1 MTEEN
6 IRFFSLSPPHALHFL
21 MGSMFLLTGDE
32 DFLILACDGLWDVV
46 KPGEA
51 VDLVVQHV
59 AEGGDRSS
67 VAKLLVDSA
76 KSGGSNDNIS
86 VVVVFLHSHKKDVP
100 VKDICDNFVSTTL
113 ADVEEH
119 ISSDEKVTNS
129 SENGTSEN
137 INSENTGEK
146 SLVLPSKLS
155 TNSPNSSC
163 EESPSCKD
171 GNTPEE
177 QNSPVPH
184 CSKSFQSTAAT

>member
-1 MTEEN
+1 MS
-6 IRFFSLSPPHALHFL
+6 FFTFTTTCFTYLNGVSV
-21 MGSMFLLTGDE
+21 LTGDE

-86 VVVVFLHSHKKDVP
+86 VVVIFLHSHTIDVP
-100 VKDICDNFVSTTL
+100 VQDICDNFASTTL
-113 ADVEEH
+113 ADVEKH
-119 ISSDEKVTNS
+119 VSRDEKVTSS

-137 INSENTGEK
+137 INSENTGEM
-146 SLVLPSKLS
+146 SLVPPSKLS
-155 TNSPNSSC
+155 TNSPKSSC
-163 EESPSCKD
+163 EESANPKD
-171 GNTPEE
+171 GNTIE
-177 QNSPVPH
+177 QNSPVTH
-184 CSKSFQSTAAT
+184 CSKSVQSTAAT

>member
-21 MGSMFLLTGDE
+21 MGMFLLTGDE

>member
-1 MTEEN
+1 
-6 IRFFSLSPPHALHFL
+6 
-21 MGSMFLLTGDE
+21 MFLLTGDE
-32 DFLILACDGLWDVV
+32 DFLVLACDGLWDVV

-86 VVVVFLHSHKKDVP
+86 VVVVFLHSHKKE
-100 VKDICDNFVSTTL
+100 NFVSKTL

-119 ISSDEKVTNS
+119 ISSDEKVINS

-137 INSENTGEK
+137 GNCENTGEK
-146 SLVLPSKLS
+146 SLVPPSKLS
-155 TNSPNSSC
+155 TNSPKSSS
-163 EESPSCKD
+163 EESPNPKD
-171 GNTPEE
+171 GNTLEE
-177 QNSPVPH
+177 QNSPVTH
-184 CSKSFQSTAAT
+184 CSKSVATT

>member
-1 MTEEN
+1 MAEEN
-6 IRFFSLSPPHALHFL
+6 IMSFFTFTITCFTFFNEVFL
-21 MGSMFLLTGDE
+21 FTGDE

-59 AEGGDRSS
+59 AEGGDKSS

-100 VKDICDNFVSTTL
+100 VKDICHNFASTTL
-113 ADVEEH
+113 ADAEKHV
-119 ISSDEKVTNS
+119 SPDEKVTNS

-137 INSENTGEK
+137 INSENTGEM
-146 SLVLPSKLS
+146 SLVPPSKLS
-155 TNSPNSSC
+155 TNSPKSSC
-163 EESPSCKD
+163 EESANPKD
-171 GNTPEE
+171 GNTVEE
-177 QNSPVPH
+177 QNSPVTH
-184 CSKSFQSTAAT
+184 CSKSVQSTAAT

>member
-1 MTEEN
+1 MGLHCVTPR
-6 IRFFSLSPPHALHFL
+6 IAFFS
-21 MGSMFLLTGDE
+21 GMFLLTGDE

-51 VDLVVQHV
+51 VDLVVQHL
-59 AEGGDRSS
+59 AEGRDRSS

-86 VVVVFLHSHKKDVP
+86 VVVVFLDSHKKDLP
-100 VKDICDNFVSTTL
+100 VKDICDNFSSTAL

-119 ISSDEKVTNS
+119 VSFDDKVTNS

-146 SLVLPSKLS
+146 SQVPSSKL
-155 TNSPNSSC
+155 SPNSSKSSF
-163 EESPSCKD
+163 EAALNPKD
-171 GNTPEE
+171 GNTLEE
-177 QNSPVPH
+177 QNSLVSH
-184 CSKSFQSTAAT
+184 SSKSLPSTAAT